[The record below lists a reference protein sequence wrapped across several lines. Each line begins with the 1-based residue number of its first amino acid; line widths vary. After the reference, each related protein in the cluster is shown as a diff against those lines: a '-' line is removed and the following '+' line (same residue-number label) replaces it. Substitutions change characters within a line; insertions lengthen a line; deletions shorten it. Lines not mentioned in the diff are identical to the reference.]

1 MALIEY
7 TLDGKV
13 DKVEKAIQRIRNF
26 EPISNGFD
34 DKPYYVCYS
43 GGKDSD
49 CIRILCELAGIKY
62 DLVCNWTGIDAPE
75 TWAYIHT
82 IPNLQINKPRKSMFQ
97 MIVDK
102 HIPPTRV
109 FRYCCQELKEKGGD
123 GRFTMTGV
131 RWAES
136 VRRKNGR
143 GVLETFSKKKTEKII
158 LNNDNTE
165 DRKIMDVCMSQHK
178 RVLNPI
184 VDWSD
189 EDVWEFLH
197 SQGCKANPL
206 YQCGYKRI
214 GCIGCPQAYYKE
226 RLRDFE
232 RYPAFKRMYLL
243 AFQKML
249 ENLDRKTNWK
259 TAEDVFDW
267 WIYGNRWHNSDCD
280 GQLDMLGG
288 E

>member
-13 DKVEKAIQRIRNF
+13 DKVAKAIERIKSF

-75 TWAYIHT
+75 TWKYIHT
-82 IPNLQINKPRKSMFQ
+82 IPNLQIEMPKKSMFQ
-97 MIVDK
+97 MIVK
-102 HIPPTRV
+102 KGMPPTRLV
-109 FRYCCQELKEKGGD
+109 RYCCNELKEHGGE

-136 VRRKNGR
+136 VKRAKNR
-143 GVLETFSKKKTEKII
+143 GVLETFTKKKSEKII

-189 EDVWEFLH
+189 EDVWEFLRF
-197 SQGCKANPL
+197 QGCEGNPL

-214 GCIGCPQAYYKE
+214 GCVGCPQAYYKE

-232 RYPAFKRMYLL
+232 RYPGFKRMYLS
-243 AFQKML
+243 AFKKIL
-249 ENLDRKTNWK
+249 ENLDKATSWK

-267 WIYGNRWHNSDCD
+267 WLYGDRCNNEDLD
-280 GQLDMLGG
+280 GQLEL
-288 E
+288 

>member
-7 TLDGKV
+7 NLDGKV
-13 DKVEKAIQRIRNF
+13 DKVAKAIERIKSF

-34 DKPYYVCYS
+34 NNPYYVCYS

-82 IPNLQINKPRKSMFQ
+82 ITNLKIEMPRKSMFQ
-97 MIVDK
+97 MIVEK
-102 HIPPTRV
+102 GMPPTRLV
-109 FRYCCQELKEKGGD
+109 RYCCAELKEHGGE
-123 GRFTMTGV
+123 GRFTMTGI

-143 GVLETFSKKKTEKII
+143 GIVEQFSHKKSDKII

-165 DRKIMDVCMSQHK
+165 DRKVMDVCMSQHK

-184 VDWSD
+184 IEWSD

-197 SQGCKANPL
+197 SQGCEGNPL

-214 GCIGCPQAYYKE
+214 GCVGCPNASTRQRE
-226 RLRDFE
+226 RDFE
-232 RYPAFKRMYLL
+232 RYPGFKRMYLS
-243 AFQKML
+243 AFEKML
-249 ENLDRKTNWK
+249 ENLDHTTSWK
-259 TAEDVFDW
+259 TAEDVFNW
-267 WIYGNRWHNSDCD
+267 WLYGDRCHKNEDLD
-280 GQLDMLGG
+280 GQLEL
-288 E
+288 